1 MGHFEE
7 VIRSLSRWLNYIASG
22 AVVVMMAL
30 VVIDIIARDVGAPI
44 ICVYEVVGYLG
55 AMVISFALLYTTVN
69 HSNICISFLVQR
81 FSPRTQ
87 AIIDTITCTICIASC
102 FFIASQ
108 GFIYGTDLW
117 RAGQISGCLRISY
130 FPFMYVIAAIL
141 LLVGL
146 AFAIDLGKLLG
157 QVVKK

>member
-1 MGHFEE
+1 MARFEE
-7 VIRSLSRWLNYIASG
+7 VIRSLSRGFSYIAGG
-22 AVVVMMAL
+22 AVVIMMAL
-30 VVIDIIARDVGAPI
+30 VIIDVIARNIGTPLI
-44 ICVYEVVGYLG
+44 GIYEVVGYLG

-69 HSNICISFLVQR
+69 HSNISISFLVQR

>member
-1 MGHFEE
+1 MERFEE
-7 VIRSLSRWLNYIASG
+7 VIRSLSRWLNYIASS
-22 AVVVMMAL
+22 AIVVMMVL
-30 VVIDIIARDVGAPI
+30 VVIDIIARDIGAPI
-44 ICVYEVVGYLG
+44 IGVYEVVGYLG

-69 HSNICISFLVQR
+69 HSNISISFLVSR
-81 FSPRTQ
+81 FSLRAQ
-87 AIIDTITCTICIASC
+87 AIIDTVTCAICIASC

-117 RAGQISGCLRISY
+117 HAGQISECFRIQY
-130 FPFMYVIAAIL
+130 FPFMYVIAVIL

-146 AFAIDLGKLLG
+146 AFAIDLAKLLG

>member
-1 MGHFEE
+1 MGRFEE
-7 VIRSLSRWLNYIASG
+7 VIRSLSRWLSYIASS
-22 AVVVMMAL
+22 AVVLMMTL
-30 VVIDIIARDVGAPI
+30 IIIDVVARNIGEPI
-44 ICVYEVVGYLG
+44 MCIYEVVGYLG

-69 HSNICISFLVQR
+69 HSNISISFLVQR
-81 FSPRTQ
+81 FSPHTQ
-87 AIIDTITCTICIASC
+87 AIIDSITCVICIASC

-117 RAGQISGCLRISY
+117 HAGQISECFRIPY
-130 FPFMYVIAAIL
+130 FPFMYVIAFIL

-146 AFAIDLGKLLG
+146 AFAIDLVKLLG